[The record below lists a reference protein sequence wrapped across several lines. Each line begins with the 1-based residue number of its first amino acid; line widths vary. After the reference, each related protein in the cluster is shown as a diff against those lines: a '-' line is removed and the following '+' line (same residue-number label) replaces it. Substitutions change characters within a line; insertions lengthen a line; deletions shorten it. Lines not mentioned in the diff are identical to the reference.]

1 MKRPTPQAGY
11 AGLGVAVAGV
21 LIAAFGALTS
31 TKTSSPWLPMLVGAA
46 LYLVGS
52 LLAVAAFGYKRGT
65 KLFLTIRVMRLVFA
79 AVVMLGLVRT
89 FGS

>member
-1 MKRPTPQAGY
+1 MNRPTPQAGY
-11 AGLGVAVAGV
+11 AGLGLAVGGV
-21 LIAAFGALTS
+21 LIAAFGALTG
-31 TKTSSPWLPMLVGAA
+31 TKTSNPWIAMLIGAG

-52 LLAVAAFGYKRGT
+52 LLAVAAFGYRRGT